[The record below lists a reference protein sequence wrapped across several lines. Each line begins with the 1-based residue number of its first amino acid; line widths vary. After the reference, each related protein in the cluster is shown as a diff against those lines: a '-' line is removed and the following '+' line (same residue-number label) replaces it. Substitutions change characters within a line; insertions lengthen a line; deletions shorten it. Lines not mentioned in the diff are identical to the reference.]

1 MVKMQIINFLIRNA
15 PRIFNYLKN
24 TKEFQSM
31 KDNIKNNIKN
41 NQETNE
47 SETKDNN
54 KDNSQRKTGTF
65 SKFSFQNLISSP
77 MTKDEALKILELQK
91 NENLTPEDILFQ
103 SDKLI
108 KMNDPEKGGSFYI
121 QNKVFYAKEYLL
133 NEFDKSSNN
142 SNSKSSTEDI
152 KQEKNEKI

>member
-31 KDNIKNNIKN
+31 KENIKNNMKN
-41 NQETNE
+41 SEEGQET
-47 SETKDNN
+47 KGN
-54 KDNSQRKTGTF
+54 KDNSNKEGSQRNTGSF

-91 NENLTPEDILFQ
+91 MENITPEDIIFHA
-103 SDKLI
+103 DKLI

-121 QNKVFYAKEYLL
+121 QNKVFYAKEFLL
-133 NEFDKSSNN
+133 NEYDKFDNN
-142 SNSKSSTEDI
+142 SNSTNNLNT
-152 KQEKNEKI
+152 EKNEKI